1 MCVRRYQD
9 PFLRGLLC
17 CLAMFAL
24 SVNVTGRRV
33 FLTEWNAHNSIAQN
47 DTASAPPADSEHHTK
62 RTTDHYVLL
71 SLLLVLAIALLCLI
85 ACAVTMRTAKSMK
98 VKKSMKNIVQ
108 SSPKTSIALTE
119 VKKEEQHPELVFFV
133 EEDERF
139 RLENLLDAGADMQNQ
154 NFCSSLYKVQ
164 LNNNVSYAVKRL
176 KKLQA
181 SAEEFDRTMTKGMK
195 MRDKMKMQ
203 GLNNRIWTTMFSYV
217 IELRE
222 QLLYLQGIG
231 MKQLLCLIAVSGDY
245 ENCKNQWK
253 YFRSHAGYVEG
264 KRNFPWK
271 LRMSI
276 AVGIAR
282 GLDHIY
288 RSFQDSEIIPHG
300 NLKLS
305 NILLNEN
312 EEALISEYGYSNLFD
327 PKSVCLLR
335 TNGYTAPERALS
347 EQGDVFSFGV
357 VLLELLTGKIVENSG
372 LDLPKWV
379 KAMVREEW
387 TGEVFDKEIAKVG
400 MYAFPLLNVSL
411 KCVAHFAEN
420 RPSIAEV
427 LETIEGVV
435 DEDLSCSSVE
445 SSPRDGHV
453 LYSVAEES

>member
-17 CLAMFAL
+17 CLTIFAL
-24 SVNVTGRRV
+24 SVNVTGRRE
-33 FLTEWNAHNSIAQN
+33 FLTEWHANNNSIAQN
-47 DTASAPPADSEHHTK
+47 DTASAPPTDNGHHTK
-62 RTTDHYVLL
+62 QTTHHYVLW
-71 SLLLVLAIALLCLI
+71 SVLLVLAIALLCLI
-85 ACAVTMRTAKSMK
+85 VCAVNMRTAKSMK
-98 VKKSMKNIVQ
+98 VKRSMKNIVK

-119 VKKEEQHPELVFFV
+119 VKQEEQHPELVFFV
-133 EEDERF
+133 EEEERF

-164 LNNNVSYAVKRL
+164 LNNNVSYAVKRM

-181 SAEEFDRTMTKGMK
+181 SAEEFDRTMTKVGK
-195 MRDKMKMQ
+195 
-203 GLNNRIWTTMFSYV
+203 LNHPNI
-217 IELRE
+217 LP
-222 QLLYLQGIG
+222 
-231 MKQLLCLIAVSGDY
+231 LIAY
-245 ENCKNQWK
+245 NCQSEEKLLIYK
-253 YFRSHAGYVEG
+253 YQNNGSLLSLMERYVEG
-264 KRNFPWK
+264 KRDFPWK

-276 AVGIAR
+276 AIGIAR

-288 RSFQDSEIIPHG
+288 KSFRDSEIIPHG

-327 PKSVCLLR
+327 PKGVCLFR

-357 VLLELLTGKIVENSG
+357 ILLELLTGKIVENSG

-387 TGEVFDKEIAKVG
+387 TGEVFDKEVAKVG

-435 DEDLSCSSVE
+435 DEDLSCSSGE

-453 LYSVAEES
+453 LYSVAEEG